1 VGGESRRRQLE
12 EERTARG
19 SVPASSGAFP
29 AVRDA
34 IVGTREIAQLGFGFG
49 GGYRDGG
56 RHLSRMFNWND
67 EQHQVP
73 LPVCP
78 SCVSLESCVMLAH
91 LTGSARAL

>member
-34 IVGTREIAQLGFGFG
+34 IVGTRETAQLGFGFG
-49 GGYRDGG
+49 GGGS
-56 RHLSRMFNWND
+56 HLSRMFNWND